1 MIVGDRSRVASFK
14 GAAGYALRMRLVEVA
29 QTDDVGVLTL
39 NDPATRNALSS
50 ALVTQLIQG
59 LSLLREKQVR
69 IAVIRAPK
77 GAKTWSSGHDVRELP
92 TGGRDPLTYS
102 DPMRNAIRQIQEFPG
117 PVLALVEGG
126 VWGGAFELVTSC
138 DLVIAAK
145 TATFAITPAK
155 IGLPYDIVGV
165 LNLMQSVS
173 MVFIKEMLFRAQP
186 VPAARALE
194 AGVVNRVVPA
204 EALDAAL
211 AEVVADIRRNSPLVI
226 SLLKQELR
234 ELAAARPLGAGTYER
249 LQAIRRQIYDSDDY
263 KEGLR
268 AFFEKRTPKFTGH

>member
-1 MIVGDRSRVASFK
+1 MA
-14 GAAGYALRMRLVEVA
+14 LVEVTQA
-29 QTDDVGVLTL
+29 DDVGTLTL
-39 NDPATRNALSS
+39 NDPATRNALSA
-50 ALVTQLIQG
+50 ALVAELVQG
-59 LSLLREKQVR
+59 LGRLREAPVR
-69 IAVIRAPK
+69 MVVLRAPK
-77 GAKTWSSGHDVRELP
+77 GAKTWSSGHHVRELP

-117 PVLALVEGG
+117 PVIALVEGS
-126 VWGGAFELVTSC
+126 VWGGAFELVTAC
-138 DLVIAAK
+138 DIVVAAE

-186 VPAARALE
+186 VTAARAMA
-194 AGVVNRVVPA
+194 AGVVNRIVPA
-204 EALDAAL
+204 EELDSAL
-211 AEVVADIRRNSPLVI
+211 AEVAADIRRNSPLVI

-249 LQAIRRQIYDSDDY
+249 LQSIRRQIYDSEDY

-268 AFFEKRTPKFTGH
+268 AFFEKRAPKFTGR

>member
-1 MIVGDRSRVASFK
+1 MT
-14 GAAGYALRMRLVEVA
+14 LVEVSE
-29 QTDDVGVLTL
+29 TDGAGTLTL
-39 NDPATRNALSS
+39 NDPASRNALSS
-50 ALVTQLIQG
+50 GLVKDLIQG
-59 LSLLREKQVR
+59 LATLRERQVR
-69 IAVIRAPK
+69 MVVVRAPK

-102 DPMRNAIRQIQEFPG
+102 DPMRNAIRQIQEFPA
-117 PVLALVEGG
+117 PVIALVEGG

-138 DLVIAAK
+138 DVVIAADS
-145 TATFAITPAK
+145 ATFAVTPAK

-186 VPAARALE
+186 VPAVRAMA

-204 EALDAAL
+204 EELDAAL
-211 AEVVADIRRNSPLVI
+211 AEVAADIRRNSPLVI

-249 LQAIRRQIYDSDDY
+249 LQSIRRQIYDSEDY

-268 AFFEKRTPKFTGH
+268 AFFEKRTPRFTGR

>member
-1 MIVGDRSRVASFK
+1 MPAM
-14 GAAGYALRMRLVEVA
+14 ALIELSENDG
-29 QTDDVGVLTL
+29 TGTITL

-50 ALVTQLIQG
+50 ALVGELVEG
-59 LSLLREKQVR
+59 LTHLRERHARLV
-69 IAVIRAPK
+69 VIRARR

-92 TGGRDPLTYS
+92 KGGRDPLTYS
-102 DPMRNAIRQIQEFPG
+102 DPMRNVIRQVQEFPG

-126 VWGGAFELVTSC
+126 VWGGAFELVTAC
-138 DLVIAAK
+138 DMVLAAE
-145 TATFAITPAK
+145 TATFAITPAR

-173 MVFIKEMLFRAQP
+173 MVLIKEMLFCAQP
-186 VPAARALE
+186 ISAARALQ

-211 AEVVADIRRNSPLVI
+211 SEVSADIRRNSPLVI

-234 ELAAARPLGAGTYER
+234 ELAQARPLSAGTYER
-249 LQAIRRQIYDSDDY
+249 LQSIRRQIYDSQDY

-268 AFFEKRTPKFTGH
+268 AFFEKRTPVFTGR

>member
-1 MIVGDRSRVASFK
+1 MS
-14 GAAGYALRMRLVEVA
+14 LVEVSDEA
-29 QTDDVGVLTL
+29 GVGTLTL
-39 NDPATRNALSS
+39 NDPDSRNALSS
-50 ALVTQLIQG
+50 ALVKELVQG
-59 LSLLREKQVR
+59 LGLLRERQVR
-69 IAVIRAPK
+69 IVVIRAPK
-77 GAKTWSSGHDVRELP
+77 GATTWSSGHDVRELP

-117 PVLALVEGG
+117 PVIALVEGG

-138 DLVIAAK
+138 DIVIAAES
-145 TATFAITPAK
+145 ATFAITPAK

-173 MVFIKEMLFRAQP
+173 MTFIKEMLFRAQP
-186 VPAARALE
+186 VPATRAMA

-204 EALDAAL
+204 EELDAAL
-211 AEVVADIRRNSPLVI
+211 ADVAADIRRNSPLVI

-249 LQAIRRQIYDSDDY
+249 LQSIRRQIYDSEDY
-263 KEGLR
+263 REGLR
-268 AFFEKRTPKFTGH
+268 AFFEKRTPKFTGR

>member
-1 MIVGDRSRVASFK
+1 MS
-14 GAAGYALRMRLVEVA
+14 LVEVS
-29 QTDDVGVLTL
+29 DRDGVGTLTL
-39 NDPATRNALSS
+39 NDPASRNALSS
-50 ALVTQLIQG
+50 ALVKELVQG
-59 LSLLREKQVR
+59 LALLRERQVR
-69 IAVIRAPK
+69 MVVLRAAK
-77 GAKTWSSGHDVRELP
+77 GATTWSSGHDVRELP

-102 DPMRNAIRQIQEFPG
+102 DPMRSAIRQIQEFPA
-117 PVLALVEGG
+117 PVIALVEGG

-138 DLVIAAK
+138 DVVIA
-145 TATFAITPAK
+145 TETSTFAITPAK

-186 VPAARALE
+186 VPAVRAMA

-204 EALDAAL
+204 EELDSAL
-211 AEVVADIRRNSPLVI
+211 AEIAADIRRNSPLVI

-249 LQAIRRQIYDSDDY
+249 LQSIRRQIYDSEDY

-268 AFFEKRTPKFTGH
+268 AFFEKRAPKFTGR

>member
-1 MIVGDRSRVASFK
+1 MS
-14 GAAGYALRMRLVEVA
+14 LVEIS
-29 QTDDVGVLTL
+29 DSDGVGTLTL
-39 NDPATRNALSS
+39 NDPASRNALSS
-50 ALVTQLIQG
+50 ALVKELVQG
-59 LSLLREKQVR
+59 LALLRERQVR
-69 IAVIRAPK
+69 MVVLRAPR

-102 DPMRNAIRQIQEFPG
+102 DPMRNAIRQIQEFPA
-117 PVLALVEGG
+117 PVIALVEGG

-138 DLVIAAK
+138 DVVIAAD

-173 MVFIKEMLFRAQP
+173 VVFIKEMLFRAQP
-186 VPAARALE
+186 VPAARAMA
-194 AGVVNRVVPA
+194 AGVVNRVVPS
-204 EALDAAL
+204 EELDAAL
-211 AEVVADIRRNSPLVI
+211 AEMAADIRRNSPLVI

-249 LQAIRRQIYDSDDY
+249 LQSIRRQIYDSDDY
-263 KEGLR
+263 KEGLQ
-268 AFFEKRTPKFTGH
+268 AFFEKRTPRFTGH

>member
-1 MIVGDRSRVASFK
+1 VPLKVATEFL
-14 GAAGYALRMRLVEVA
+14 GAMAPVEVSSE
-29 QTDDVGVLTL
+29 DWVGTLTL
-39 NDPATRNALSS
+39 NDPATRNALS
-50 ALVTQLIQG
+50 ATLVRELLDG
-59 LSLLREKQVR
+59 LETLREQKVR
-69 IAVIRAPK
+69 MVVIRAPR
-77 GAKTWSSGHDVRELP
+77 GSKTWSSGHDVRELP
-92 TGGRDPLTYS
+92 RGGRDPLTYA
-102 DPMRNAIRQIQEFPG
+102 DPMRSLIRQIQEYPG

-138 DLVIAAK
+138 DMVLAAD

-186 VPAARALE
+186 VSAARALE

-204 EALDAAL
+204 EALDTAL
-211 AEVVADIRRNSPLVI
+211 AEVAADVRRNSPLVI
-226 SLLKQELR
+226 ALLKQELH
-234 ELAAARPLGAGTYER
+234 ELAAARPLAAGTYER

-268 AFFEKRTPKFTGH
+268 AFFEKRPPSFTGH